1 MSASVVSAS
10 KPALLEREVVL
21 EPPRGWSALNLREL
35 WDYRD
40 LLYFLVWRDI
50 KGRYQQM
57 ALGPL
62 WILIQ
67 PLMSMVLYTL
77 IFGLIAKL
85 DSDGKPY
92 AVFAYTALLPWGFFS
107 DAVASGANCFVDN
120 RHLMSKIYF
129 PRLLLPLA
137 RMISGLVDLAISF
150 LILIIMLVAF
160 GIQPNWGGVAL
171 LPVLLVI
178 AGMTGLAVGLW
189 FSGIVA
195 RFRDFGQV
203 AGYLVRT
210 WMYATPVVYSMEVIP
225 EQWRT
230 LYQLNPLTGVVQGFR
245 WALLGTA
252 TPPAWGILAAGTLV
266 VALVFVGGLYYFRRT
281 ERSIVDV
288 A

>member
-1 MSASVVSAS
+1 MSARA
-10 KPALLEREVVL
+10 PALVGREIVV

-35 WDYRD
+35 WEFRD

-62 WILIQ
+62 WIVIQ

-77 IFGLIAKL
+77 IFGYIAQL
-85 DSDGKPY
+85 ESDGKPY

-120 RHLMSKIYF
+120 RHLMAKIYF

-137 RMISGLVDLAISF
+137 RMISGLVDLGISF
-150 LILIIMLVAF
+150 LILVVMLIGF
-160 GIQPNWGGVAL
+160 GIRPNWGGLLL
-171 LPVLLVI
+171 LPVLLGI
-178 AGMTGLAVGLW
+178 AAMSGLAVGLW

-210 WMYATPVVYSMEVIP
+210 WMYATPVVYSMSEVIP
-225 EQWRT
+225 AQWQT
-230 LYQLNPLTGVVQGFR
+230 LYQLNPLTGVVEGFR
-245 WALLGTA
+245 WALLGTS
-252 TPPAWGILAAGTLV
+252 TPPNWGILALATAV
-266 VALVFVGGLYYFRRT
+266 VAVVFVGGLYYFRRT

>member
-1 MSASVVSAS
+1 MSTTRVLA
-10 KPALLEREVVL
+10 EREIIV
-21 EPPRGWSALNLREL
+21 EPPHGWSALDLQEL
-35 WDYRD
+35 WDFRD

-77 IFGLIAKL
+77 IFGVIAGL
-85 DSDGKPY
+85 PSDGQPY
-92 AVFAYTALLPWGFFS
+92 AVFAYAALLPWGFFS
-107 DAVASGANCFVDN
+107 EAVASGANCFVEN
-120 RHLMSKIYF
+120 RQLMAKVYF
-129 PRLLLPLA
+129 PRLLMPLA
-137 RMISGLVDLAISF
+137 RMLSSLVDLGISF
-150 LILIIMLVAF
+150 LILIVMLIGF
-160 GIQPNWGGVAL
+160 GIRPNWGVLL
-171 LPVLLVI
+171 LPLLLVI
-178 AGMTGLAVGLW
+178 GGMTGLAVGLW

-210 WMYATPVVYSMEVIP
+210 WMYLTPVVYSLTQVP
-225 EQWRT
+225 AQWRQV
-230 LYQLNPLTGVVQGFR
+230 YQLNPMAGVVQGFR
-245 WALLGTA
+245 WALLGA
-252 TPPAWGILAAGTLV
+252 PAPDWGMLTLGSLLMV
-266 VALVFVGGLYYFRRT
+266 PVFIGGLYYFRRT

>member
-1 MSASVVSAS
+1 MSASAVSSA
-10 KPALLEREVVL
+10 PAGAAVREVVL
-21 EPPRGWSALNLREL
+21 EPAHGWAALNLREL

-40 LLYFLVWRDI
+40 LLYFLAWRDI

-62 WILIQ
+62 WIVIQ
-67 PLMSMVLYTL
+67 PLMSMVLYTVV
-77 IFGLIAKL
+77 FGVIAHL
-85 DSDGKPY
+85 PSENQPY
-92 AVFAYTALLPWGFFS
+92 AVFAYAALLPWGFFS
-107 DAVASGANCFVDN
+107 DAVASAANCFVEN
-120 RHLMSKIYF
+120 RGIMAKVYF
-129 PRLLLPLA
+129 PRLLLPMA
-137 RMISGLVDLAISF
+137 RMLSGLADLGISF
-150 LILIIMLVAF
+150 LILVAMLVGY
-160 GIQPNWGGVAL
+160 GIRPNWGGVVV
-171 LPVLLVI
+171 LPVLLLI
-178 AGMTGLAVGLW
+178 AGISGLAVGLW

-203 AGYLVRT
+203 AGYLVRA

-245 WALLGTA
+245 WALLGA
-252 TPPAWGILAAGTLV
+252 QAPNWGVLAVAASMMV
-266 VALVFVGGLYYFRRT
+266 VVFVGGVLYFRRT